1 MVWTLLASVLG
12 IFDKIFGYV
21 ADTKKAQIAADAQ
34 LETASIQ
41 GMSAVEQKWS
51 FVAMLLPL
59 YACAFLPWLWKAAAW
74 DKVIGP
80 VFGFESSTDPLTGAL
95 AWGFNIVLSGLFL
108 HTWINRT

>member
-1 MVWTLLASVLG
+1 MWNLLASALG

-34 LETASIQ
+34 VETASIV
-41 GMSAVEQKWS
+41 GMAGVEQKWS
-51 FVAMLLPL
+51 FVAALLPL
-59 YACAFLPWLWKAAAW
+59 YACAFLPWLYKAAVW

-80 VFGFESSTDPLTGAL
+80 AFGYVSTTDPLTGAL
-95 AWGFNIVLSGLFL
+95 AWTLNIVVSGIFL